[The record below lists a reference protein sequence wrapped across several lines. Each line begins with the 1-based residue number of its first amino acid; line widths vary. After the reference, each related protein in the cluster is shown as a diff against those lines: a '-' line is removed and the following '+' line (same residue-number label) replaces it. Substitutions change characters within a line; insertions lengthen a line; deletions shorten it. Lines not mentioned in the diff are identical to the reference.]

1 MKKTNPMK
9 KTILALA
16 LAAGLTSFAGNAKAT
31 IVFQEFNQSIA
42 DGQPYSFGF
51 NGSSIT
57 SGSGDYSLTYS
68 PSKFYP
74 AETDSWTYEGVDY
87 SYTFPAYTSPI
98 SLLVDDAYTQSAT
111 ALYPGTQGN
120 AYGPN
125 PQQGNA
131 VSNYNRANQVPQ
143 GTYYGESTYGIANTQ
158 NQAIWLAF
166 MPNANNIYGGYSGWA
181 EFSFNNAEAVLG
193 AVAFATSGDITIG
206 DTGNGMYNPVVLQ
219 DVSPAA
225 VPEPSQV
232 AASLLL
238 VGGIAGFVIVRRRKA
253 LALALAA

>member
-57 SGSGDYSLTYS
+57 SGSGDYSVTYS

-74 AETDSWTYEGVDY
+74 AETFSWTYEGVDY
-87 SYTFPAYTSPI
+87 SDTFDAYTSPA
-98 SLLVDDAYTQSAT
+98 SMGFKTPG
-111 ALYPGTQGN
+111 YPQYINMGGNQGGGGKYAAEGN
-120 AYGPN
+120 NVKGYDLGWSSGPD
-125 PQQGNA
+125 
-131 VSNYNRANQVPQ
+131 VTYSNL
-143 GTYYGESTYGIANTQ
+143 Q
-158 NQAIWLAF
+158 NSAIWVI
-166 MPNANNIYGGYSGWA
+166 MNPYDGGYAGWA
-181 EFSFNNAEAVLG
+181 ELSYNNNNGVIG
-193 AVAFATSGDITIG
+193 AVAFATSGDILIG
-206 DTGNGMYNPVVLQ
+206 DTGNGMYNPVLLQ

-253 LALALAA
+253 SALALAA

>member
-1 MKKTNPMK
+1 MK
-9 KTILALA
+9 KTILALS
-16 LAAGLTSFAGNAKAT
+16 LTAGLTSFAGNAKAD

-42 DGQPYSFGF
+42 DGQTYSFGF

-57 SGSGDYSLTYS
+57 SGSGDYSLKYQL
-68 PSKFYP
+68 SKSYP
-74 AETDSWTYEGVDY
+74 AETFSWTYNGVDY
-87 SYTFPAYTSPI
+87 SYTYPAYTSPN
-98 SLLVDDAYTQSAT
+98 SLLVSDTYTQSYT

-125 PQQGNA
+125 PQQGYL

-143 GTYYGESTYGIANTQ
+143 GNYSGESMYAANTQ

-219 DVSPAA
+219 DVA
-225 VPEPSQV
+225 VPEPSTY
-232 AASLLL
+232 ALF
-238 VGGIAGFVIVRRRKA
+238 GIGTIGMLMVMRRKKTA
-253 LALALAA
+253 